1 MILYAT
7 IIPYNPIETEISS
20 IQELIRVMINAIEII
35 FIFYLLKGKN
45 NFSENENGLKVLAVS
60 LGWSLAD
67 SLCMH
72 LFYFLMNATGEE
84 FTWEYIQTGILSNV
98 DLIER
103 IGMVALVQSFVT
115 LSNENKMSL
124 HIILFI
130 IGKYLFSAFGFKKI
144 EGMMFKG
151 MSLGDKWEEIVG
163 RIVIAMVFGI
173 FCKIVFK
180 MSNKTEEEKAMEE
193 YNKMKNK
200 MFKIIL
206 LK

>member
-1 MILYAT
+1 
-7 IIPYNPIETEISS
+7 
-20 IQELIRVMINAIEII
+20 
-35 FIFYLLKGKN
+35 
-45 NFSENENGLKVLAVS
+45 
-60 LGWSLAD
+60 
-67 SLCMH
+67 
-72 LFYFLMNATGEE
+72 MNATGEE

-144 EGMMFKG
+144 EGMMFKNT
-151 MSLGDKWEEIVG
+151 SLGDKWEEIVG
-163 RIVIAMVFGI
+163 RIVIAMVFGL
-173 FCKIVFK
+173 FCRIVFK

-193 YNKMKNK
+193 YNRMKNK
-200 MFKIIL
+200 KKL
-206 LK
+206 